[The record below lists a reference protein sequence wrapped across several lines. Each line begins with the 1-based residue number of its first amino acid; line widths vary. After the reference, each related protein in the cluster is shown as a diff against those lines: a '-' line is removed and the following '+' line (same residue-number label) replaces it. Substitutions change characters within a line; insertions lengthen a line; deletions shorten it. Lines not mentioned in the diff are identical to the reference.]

1 MKKKG
6 KTIILITGNKIIDG
20 IIVMLCS
27 LVFLSIPITLTYYYG
42 YFGNWYQIWGVL
54 GHLLGAICLFVL
66 IPMGLL
72 YFTIGLYLVVHGVFE
87 RLLIPEKA
95 IYLAIIFIP
104 TIISLTLLTLYG
116 ILPPNLYAYL
126 LEKVLDK
133 VITFIIGATMGYLYA
148 KQ

>member
-6 KTIILITGNKIIDG
+6 KTIILITGNKFLDG
-20 IIVMLCS
+20 IIAMLCG
-27 LVFLSIPITLTYYYG
+27 LIFLTIPIILTYYYG
-42 YFGNWYQIWGVL
+42 YFGNWYQIWGAW
-54 GHLLGAICLFVL
+54 GHLLAGLCLFVL
-66 IPMGLL
+66 IPMGFI
-72 YFTIGLYLVVHGVFE
+72 YFSAGLYLIIHGVFE

-104 TIISLTLLTLYG
+104 TIVSLTLLTLYG
-116 ILPPNLYAYL
+116 ILPPDLYATL

-133 VITFIIGATMGYLYA
+133 VIVFIAGAVMGWLYA